1 MCEAAFTFRMEAKM
15 VRLTMIIFAM
25 AGTTLAGIGV
35 VVILSANMGTAQ
47 NIIVAAALGAV
58 LALPLSWVIAKQI
71 AQ

>member
-1 MCEAAFTFRMEAKM
+1 M

-58 LALPLSWVIAKQI
+58 LAQSWRCHCLW
-71 AQ
+71 

>member
-1 MCEAAFTFRMEAKM
+1 M

-58 LALPLSWVIAKQI
+58 LALHLSWMIAKQI

>member
-1 MCEAAFTFRMEAKM
+1 M

-47 NIIVAAALGAV
+47 NIIVAAALVAV

>member
-1 MCEAAFTFRMEAKM
+1 MEAEM

-25 AGTTLAGIGV
+25 AGTTLSGIGV

-58 LALPLSWVIAKQI
+58 LALPLSWVVAKQI